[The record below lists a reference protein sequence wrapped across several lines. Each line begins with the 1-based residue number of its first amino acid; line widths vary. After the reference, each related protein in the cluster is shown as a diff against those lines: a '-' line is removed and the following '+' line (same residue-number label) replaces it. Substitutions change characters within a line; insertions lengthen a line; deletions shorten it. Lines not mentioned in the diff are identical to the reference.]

1 MKKNFLMA
9 AAAASMLAFTACS
22 NEEEVARGM
31 EENGVQNFVLQVAS
45 AGDGLT
51 TRAGRPL
58 YAANAAQDIDDV
70 DVIIYNTDNNEVVF
84 RKSLNNWKGISH
96 KYTNGLQH
104 TFSLKGDDKLK
115 AGSYKVL
122 AVGRSTGS
130 QYIYA
135 PAFANLDKGATYT
148 APIKATF
155 AGDAEEVFAGE
166 LALSLDKDGKE
177 FDASVVLH
185 RQVAGGFGYF
195 KNIPAAVN
203 GKDAATLQL
212 VTRTKN
218 TTVAFENFN
227 SDFKEAGA
235 GAKYVVNGLDAAAPD
250 AKFNGSV
257 AVDGVVLYKITL
269 SDWFEGLDTNG
280 DGILNHLDNWRHPE
294 SVATALIKGS
304 VFAGKFMI
312 PFAQTEKA
320 SMELQ
325 LLAADGTILKSWG
338 VKIPNSDINTN
349 NALGVTDTSVS
360 IFNVVRNH
368 MYNLGVKME
377 HNPGGGTDPENPDPE
392 PTDPENPDNK
402 PEDLSKGQDI
412 ILQVNDNWEA
422 IHNMELD

>member
-70 DVIIYNTDNNEVVF
+70 DVIIYNIANDKIVF

-235 GAKYVVNGLDAAAPD
+235 EAKYVVNGLDAAAPD

-377 HNPGGGTDPENPDPE
+377 HKPGGGTYPENPDPE
-392 PTDPENPDNK
+392 PTEPENPDNK

>member
-70 DVIIYNTDNNEVVF
+70 DVIIYNIANDKIVF

-235 GAKYVVNGLDAAAPD
+235 EAKYVVNGLDAAAPD

>member
-122 AVGRSTGS
+122 AVGRSAGS
-130 QYIYA
+130 QYNYV
-135 PAFANLDKGATYT
+135 PAFENLNKGAAYD